1 MDKYPNFINKMFPGF
16 TGYANGGEANKHI
29 LDYLMKIVNKQSYNK
44 EDLVGCISDRN
55 ILKSSGVESGVRFTT
70 FINNKYLEILFHF
83 DTDAKLSSYLYWVAG
98 KPVLPT

>member
-44 EDLVGCISDRN
+44 
-55 ILKSSGVESGVRFTT
+55 SSGVESGVRFTT
-70 FINNKYLEILFHF
+70 FINNKYLEIPFHF